1 MMKAVYTFATFEIAK
16 ATRLINGT
24 SRLSIILSADTKFR
38 LYGIAY
44 YGDSSDL
51 IIDSRTVVAF
61 PNNKATRVLQ
71 ELDSIYASNFQ
82 ARLLL
87 GEEEID
93 RHLYHVN
100 LNFAFYV
107 KRAMREED

>member
-1 MMKAVYTFATFEIAK
+1 MKVTYSFASFEVLK
-16 ATRLINGT
+16 ATRRVEG
-24 SRLSIILSADTKFR
+24 SRRLSIILSADTNLR

-44 YGDSSDL
+44 YGNTKDL
-51 IIDSRTVVAF
+51 LINSRAVVAF
-61 PNNKATRVLQ
+61 PNNKTTRILQ

-93 RHLYHVN
+93 SHLFHVG

-107 KRAMREED
+107 KRAIRDEG

>member
-1 MMKAVYTFATFEIAK
+1 MKVTYSFASFEVEK
-16 ATRLINGT
+16 ATRLVIGT
-24 SRLSIILSADTKFR
+24 RRLSIILSAYTGHR

-44 YGDSSDL
+44 YGDNRDL
-51 IIDSRTVVAF
+51 IQDSRTVVAF
-61 PNNKATRVLQ
+61 PNNKTTRILQ

-93 RHLYHVN
+93 RHLFHVD

-107 KRAMREED
+107 KRAIRNEG